1 MQKILLASL
10 ISLSLVACQKAP
22 APAADAVVTAP
33 GAVEPASP
41 TAAAVPFADTLAQL
55 VSGTHRSTENIA
67 RNEARHPAETLAFF
81 GLAANTNLIE
91 IAPGGGWYTEILAPA
106 VKTEGSYTAIMV
118 DPAATTSDR
127 AREYNEKANKALADQ
142 FAANPDLYGQARM
155 LAIDPK
161 NPVLGDASSADMV
174 VTFRNIHGWANS
186 DSAAPM
192 FSAFFAVLKP
202 GGVLGVEQHR
212 AAAGTDPKETA
223 KKGYV
228 SEEYVIGLATAAGF
242 QLTEQSEINA
252 NPKDDRDH
260 PSGVWSLAPNL
271 DVPEAEKAA
280 YSEIGESDRMTLK
293 FTKPAA

>member
-1 MQKILLASL
+1 
-10 ISLSLVACQKAP
+10 
-22 APAADAVVTAP
+22 
-33 GAVEPASP
+33 
-41 TAAAVPFADTLAQL
+41 
-55 VSGTHRSTENIA
+55 
-67 RNEARHPAETLAFF
+67 
-81 GLAANTNLIE
+81 
-91 IAPGGGWYTEILAPA
+91 
-106 VKTEGSYTAIMV
+106 
-118 DPAATTSDR
+118 
-127 AREYNEKANKALADQ
+127 
-142 FAANPDLYGQARM
+142 
-155 LAIDPK
+155 
-161 NPVLGDASSADMV
+161 
-174 VTFRNIHGWANS
+174 
-186 DSAAPM
+186 
-192 FSAFFAVLKP
+192 VLKP

-252 NPKDDRDH
+252 NAKDDRDH

>member
-118 DPAATTSDR
+118 DPAATTSER

-161 NPVLGDASSADMV
+161 NPVLGDANSADMV
-174 VTFRNIHGWANS
+174 VTFRNIHGWTNS
-186 DSAAPM
+186 DSATPM